1 MRHQLINGRPIFPKH
16 PMAVSNMHKVVVVPQ
31 EPNPNQARIADLEAQ
46 IAALN
51 SIVNNFSAPVIHG
64 DSI

>member
-1 MRHQLINGRPIFPKH
+1 
-16 PMAVSNMHKVVVVPQ
+16 MAVSNMHKVVVVPQ
-31 EPNPNQARIADLEAQ
+31 EPNPNQARIAELEAK